1 MSNLIKFAICIFFTQ
16 SVFAQKSCDINQLA
30 FKSGESI
37 HYEIYYHWGLV
48 WVNAGEANFKI
59 LHEQS
64 RNKTIFHITGEG
76 STYKNYN
83 WFYKVRDRFDSWVDT
98 STLKPIRYI
107 RNTNEGRT
115 HVYNDNYFNYQI
127 KQAVCYNIKKGKVK
141 KDSVKIGDCTFDV
154 MTMIYYSRCLDYSKY
169 KTGEKIPISLYLDG
183 QVYDTLYI
191 KYLGKETIKTSL
203 GEKKCIKFSPL
214 LISGTIFVGGEGMT
228 VWVTDDRKKIPLLI
242 TTPIMVGEIQVK
254 IRDVKVE

>member
-1 MSNLIKFAICIFFTQ
+1 
-16 SVFAQKSCDINQLA
+16 
-30 FKSGESI
+30 
-37 HYEIYYHWGLV
+37 
-48 WVNAGEANFKI
+48 
-59 LHEQS
+59 
-64 RNKTIFHITGEG
+64 
-76 STYKNYN
+76 
-83 WFYKVRDRFDSWVDT
+83 VDT

-115 HVYNDNYFNYQI
+115 HVYNDNYFNYQN
-127 KQAVCYNIKKGKVK
+127 KQAVCYDIKKGKVK

-228 VWVTDDRKKIPLLI
+228 VWVSYDRKKIPLLI